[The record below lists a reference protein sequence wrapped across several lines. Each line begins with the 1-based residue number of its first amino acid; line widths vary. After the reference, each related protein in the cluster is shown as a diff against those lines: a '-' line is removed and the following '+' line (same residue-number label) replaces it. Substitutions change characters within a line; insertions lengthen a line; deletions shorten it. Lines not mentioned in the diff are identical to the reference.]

1 MQGLRCP
8 SCGETR
14 WHLLPVALD
23 ARHDCAICGAE
34 MVVERR
40 RPGRGPKLLPGER
53 RRAPIGPGARVQGS
67 PAPPHAGPADTAS
80 GVATAR

>member
-14 WHLLPVALD
+14 WHLLPVALE
-23 ARHDCAICGAE
+23 ARHECAICGAE

-53 RRAPIGPGARVQGS
+53 RRGAALSVEATPPPAAPA
-67 PAPPHAGPADTAS
+67 
-80 GVATAR
+80 